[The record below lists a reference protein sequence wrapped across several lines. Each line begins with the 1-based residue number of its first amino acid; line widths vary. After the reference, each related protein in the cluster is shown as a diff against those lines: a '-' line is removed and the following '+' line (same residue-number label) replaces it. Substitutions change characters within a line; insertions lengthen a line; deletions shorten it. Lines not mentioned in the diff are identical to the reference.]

1 MNLQERSG
9 GGNRHTHVLH
19 SITVDFR
26 AYFAFCT
33 KASGN
38 VAGLC
43 NWAEAMCK
51 YHKIAKVVEPKIVAL
66 KGAEAELKVG
76 HHQCLDINIE
86 AAKEPKQVVML
97 TCIPTVL

>member
-9 GGNRHTHVLH
+9 GGNRNCHVH
-19 SITVDFR
+19 YTIMVDVR
-26 AYFAFCT
+26 AYFAFCI

-51 YHKIAKVVEPKIVAL
+51 YHKIAKAVEPKIVAL
-66 KGAEAELKVG
+66 KGAEAELKVH
-76 HHQCLDINIE
+76 HHQCVDINIE
-86 AAKEPKQVVML
+86 AAKQPK
-97 TCIPTVL
+97 